1 LIDEDVKKVIDEKF
15 QKENCIDIEKNRDEV
30 IFWN

>member
-1 LIDEDVKKVIDEKF
+1 LTDEDVKKVIDEKL